1 MKAANSGM
9 FKVGDQTGNRSTVEA
24 GLKSRD
30 WNVGLEIIRVDFG
43 GMYIYIYICAYR
55 WRTMEN
61 YKA

>member
-43 GMYIYIYICAYR
+43 GMYIYIYVHIDGEL
-55 WRTMEN
+55 WRTIRLN
-61 YKA
+61 

>member
-1 MKAANSGM
+1 M

-43 GMYIYIYICAYR
+43 GMYIYIYVHIDGEL
-55 WRTMEN
+55 WRTIRLN
-61 YKA
+61 